1 MFSVSD
7 WLNDLAHAS
16 ACKRRGCKADII
28 TPCDDLDA
36 AEKKQREEE
45 DEEEFA

>member
-7 WLNDLAHAS
+7 LMTELIEAS
-16 ACKRRGCKADII
+16 CGRRGCKADII
-28 TPCDDLDA
+28 LPCDDLDE
-36 AEKKQREEE
+36 AEKKKREEE